1 MTKFCTMFAHASTF
15 IKPEMQG
22 NLINWSFVFYFI
34 FHSILVAH
42 VKNLFEGVLVVP
54 K

>member
-1 MTKFCTMFAHASTF
+1 MTKFCTMFAHISTF
-15 IKPEMQG
+15 TKPEMQS
-22 NLINWSFVFYFI
+22 NLINRSFVFCLI

-42 VKNLFEGVLVVP
+42 VKNLFEGVLKVP